1 MLHPLNDASFS
12 DPETASSS
20 GASHIPSFP
29 MSIPS
34 RRGMISRDGC
44 LPPNTMGTS
53 GNVSESLLAREWPS
67 SEFLQNP
74 KNLSSSHCGLKPI
87 DTGQHYGTWRR
98 SETRAAEFCENSPN
112 SVDFQCWKVKFT
124 TEACANSPCPTIT
137 MSWIKKVGIANTV
150 DDPTTSQSF
159 KGKFSLRQ
167 KQTTYMICDHF
178 RTTWPIRVVQYLLT

>member
-20 GASHIPSFP
+20 GASHIPSHP

-44 LPPNTMGTS
+44 LPLDLRNTMGTS

-87 DTGQHYGTWRR
+87 DTGNIMEHGEGVRR
-98 SETRAAEFCENSPN
+98 EPQSSAKIPLTQWTFSAGRSHSRPKHAQTHHVLQS
-112 SVDFQCWKVKFT
+112 QCRG
-124 TEACANSPCPTIT
+124 S
-137 MSWIKKVGIANTV
+137 KK
-150 DDPTTSQSF
+150 
-159 KGKFSLRQ
+159 
-167 KQTTYMICDHF
+167 
-178 RTTWPIRVVQYLLT
+178 